1 MLFGVYN
8 PSFWAIKL
16 RLNKGLNNKTPIHC
30 ILTKRKMKQV
40 VIPNDILINTQD
52 INLIHY
58 QSEKELSKIKVAFS
72 QYVFSFLIEGQKQI
86 HNTDGLLSIESDEF
100 TLITN
105 PICLMTERNGL
116 NSNAYQSCLLTF
128 NDKILHDF
136 KQKYQIKQ
144 SPSPTEPCK
153 NVLKFKYDA
162 YTSNFRTSL
171 VMLPNQHLSQEILNI
186 KFQEIML
193 YLVQKE
199 PKLLDS
205 FLSQHHSNLE
215 TQFRY
220 SVENNV
226 YSNLSL
232 EELAFLCNMSV
243 STFKRYF
250 NKFYQSSP
258 HKWMTNQRM
267 DKASQLLEQS
277 KRPSEIFSNL
287 GYKTLSNFTRA
298 YKKHFGKLPSHPIQ
312 KRRGATK

>member
-1 MLFGVYN
+1 MRQ
-8 PSFWAIKL
+8 I
-16 RLNKGLNNKTPIHC
+16 T
-30 ILTKRKMKQV
+30 
-40 VIPNDILINTQD
+40 IPNDILTNTQD
-52 INLIHY
+52 INLVHY
-58 QSEKELSKIKVAFS
+58 QSEIDLSKNKVAFS

-86 HNTDGLLSIESDEF
+86 HNTDGLLSIDSSEF

-105 PICLMTERNGL
+105 PVCLMTEKRGL
-116 NSNAYQSCLLTF
+116 DSNTYKSCLLTF

-144 SPSPTEPCK
+144 PPSPTEFCK
-153 NVLKFKYDA
+153 NVLKFKYDN
-162 YTSNFRTSL
+162 YTRNFRASL
-171 VMLPNQHLSQEILNI
+171 EMLPNQHLSQEILTI

-199 PKLLDS
+199 PRLLDS
-205 FLSQHHSNLE
+205 FLSQHHSSLE

-226 YSNLSL
+226 SSNLSL

-250 NKFYQSSP
+250 TKFYGTSP

-267 DKASQLLEQS
+267 EKATEFLNQN
-277 KRPSEIFSNL
+277 KRPSEIFAAL

-298 YKKHFGKLPSHPIQ
+298 YKNHFGVLPSHLSSE
-312 KRRGATK
+312 RGIANE

>member
-1 MLFGVYN
+1 
-8 PSFWAIKL
+8 
-16 RLNKGLNNKTPIHC
+16 
-30 ILTKRKMKQV
+30 MKQV
-40 VIPNDILINTQD
+40 MIPNDLLINTQD

-58 QSEKELSKIKVAFS
+58 QSKNELLKSKVAFS

-86 HNTDGLLSIESDEF
+86 HNTDGLLSIDSNEF

-105 PICLMTERNGL
+105 PVCLMTERKGL
-116 NSNAYQSCLLTF
+116 DSYSYKSCLLTF

-144 SPSPTEPCK
+144 SPSPTELCK
-153 NVLKFKYDA
+153 NVIKFNYDK

-171 VMLPNQHLSQEILNI
+171 EILPNQHLSQEILTI

-193 YLVQKE
+193 YLLQKE
-199 PKLLDS
+199 PRLLDS
-205 FLSQHHSNLE
+205 FLSQHHSSLE

-250 NKFYQSSP
+250 TKFYQTSP
-258 HKWMTNQRM
+258 HKWMANQRM
-267 DKASQLLEQS
+267 DKATELLKQG
-277 KRPSEIFSNL
+277 KGPSVIFASL

-298 YKKHFGKLPSHPIQ
+298 YKNHFGALPSNLAH
-312 KRRGATK
+312 KGSFANE

>member
-1 MLFGVYN
+1 
-8 PSFWAIKL
+8 
-16 RLNKGLNNKTPIHC
+16 
-30 ILTKRKMKQV
+30 MKEV
-40 VIPNDILINTQD
+40 TIPNDILTNTQD
-52 INLIHY
+52 INLVHY
-58 QSEKELSKIKVAFS
+58 QSQIDLSKSKVAFS

-86 HNTDGLLSIESDEF
+86 HNTDGLLSIDSTEF

-105 PICLMTERNGL
+105 PICLMTEKRGL
-116 NSNAYQSCLLTF
+116 DSNIYKSCLLTF

-144 SPSPTEPCK
+144 SPSPTELCK
-153 NVLKFKYDA
+153 NVLKFKYDN
-162 YTSNFRTSL
+162 YTRNFRASL
-171 VMLPNQHLSQEILNI
+171 EMLPNQHLSQEILTI

-199 PKLLDS
+199 PRLLDS

-250 NKFYQSSP
+250 TKFYSASP
-258 HKWMTNQRM
+258 HKWMANQRM
-267 DKASQLLEQS
+267 EKATELLGQD
-277 KRPSEIFSNL
+277 KRPSEIFSTL

-298 YKKHFGKLPSHPIQ
+298 YKNHFGALPSHPNS
-312 KRRGATK
+312 KRSLANE

>member
-1 MLFGVYN
+1 
-8 PSFWAIKL
+8 
-16 RLNKGLNNKTPIHC
+16 
-30 ILTKRKMKQV
+30 MKQV
-40 VIPNDILINTQD
+40 VIPNDILINTQE

-58 QSEKELSKIKVAFS
+58 QSKAELNKCKVAFS

-86 HNTDGLLSIESDEF
+86 HNTDGLLSIDKNEF

-105 PICLMTERNGL
+105 PVCLMTERSGL
-116 NSNAYQSCLLTF
+116 DSTLYKSCLLTF
-128 NDKILHDF
+128 NDKVLHDF
-136 KQKYQIKQ
+136 KQKYQIP
-144 SPSPTEPCK
+144 PSPYPTELCK
-153 NVLKFKYDA
+153 NVLKFKYDD

-171 VMLPNQHLSQEILNI
+171 VMLPNKHLSQEVLSI

-193 YLVQKE
+193 YLLQKE
-199 PKLLDS
+199 PRLLDS
-205 FLSQHHSNLE
+205 FLSQHHSSLE

-250 NKFYQSSP
+250 NKFYHSSP
-258 HKWMTNQRM
+258 HKWMSNQRM
-267 DKASQLLEQS
+267 NKATELLGQH
-277 KRPSEIFSNL
+277 KRPSEIFASL

-298 YKKHFGKLPSHPIQ
+298 YKKHFGKLPSHQNP
-312 KRRGATK
+312 KRSAAIK

>member
-1 MLFGVYN
+1 
-8 PSFWAIKL
+8 
-16 RLNKGLNNKTPIHC
+16 
-30 ILTKRKMKQV
+30 MKQV
-40 VIPNDILINTQD
+40 TIPNDILTNTQD
-52 INLIHY
+52 INLVHY
-58 QSEKELSKIKVAFS
+58 QSEINLNKSKVAFS

-86 HNTDGLLSIESDEF
+86 HNTDGLLSIDSNEF

-105 PICLMTERNGL
+105 PVCLMTEKKGQD
-116 NSNAYQSCLLTF
+116 SNRYRSCLLTF

-144 SPSPTEPCK
+144 PPSPTELCK
-153 NVLKFKYDA
+153 NVLKFKYDN
-162 YTSNFRTSL
+162 YTRNFRASL
-171 VMLPNQHLSQEILNI
+171 EMLPNQHLSQEILTI

-199 PKLLDS
+199 PRLLDS

-250 NKFYQSSP
+250 TKFYSTSP
-258 HKWMTNQRM
+258 HKWMANQRM
-267 DKASQLLEQS
+267 DKATELLSQD
-277 KRPSEIFSNL
+277 KRPSEIFVML

-298 YKKHFGKLPSHPIQ
+298 YKNHFGALPSHLSSE
-312 KRRGATK
+312 RSLANE